1 MNESK
6 NKEKKEEKLKEE
18 NKETKANETSLRI
31 KKILDTLPKKSGVY
45 LMKDK
50 NGKIIYIGKAKVL
63 RNRVRQYFDTSKKML
78 RTKIM
83 VKQIADIEYIITTT
97 ENEALLLEANL
108 IKKNMP
114 KYNVLLKDDK
124 AYPYLKL
131 TNEDFPTLIVVRK
144 KINDGGKYFGPYAFS
159 SIARDLIKIVQRKF
173 KIRTKR
179 PFKYRLRPCLNY
191 EMNLCDAPCIK
202 NISKEKYKEKI
213 DKVTKFLS
221 GNFSKILKELEIE
234 METLAKKQNYEKAAE
249 LRDIIL
255 KMQKVSVRQKI
266 SNFNYK
272 SIDTVAIALDDLNIA
287 VEVFEVRNSKMQGRK
302 RFKFKN
308 LNHIDLEEIT
318 SAFLKQYYIGNLDI
332 PNKIMVRTDF
342 EEKEDLENLLKEQA
356 EYKVEISIPK
366 IGEKYKFLEMAEENA
381 LNYLKE
387 NEDEKNI
394 LKEIKEELKLEKLPR
409 RIEMYDVSNISG
421 TNTVSAMVVMEDG
434 KINKSLTRRFR
445 FDNIST
451 QNDVLV
457 TKETILRRMRH
468 NLKGKKGL
476 GDFPDL
482 IIADGGINQIN
493 AIKETLNILNLRI
506 KVLGLVKDDKH
517 RTKSLIDEKRKE
529 IKLTENLKN
538 IFTNFQEEVH
548 NAAISYHRKLRNEN
562 LTKSKLDDI
571 KGIGEALK
579 KSLLLKFDSVEN
591 IKNAD
596 IEDLTNIKGISI
608 KKAEE
613 ILKVLNEE

>member
-1 MNESK
+1 MDESK
-6 NKEKKEEKLKEE
+6 NKEKDKEI
-18 NKETKANETSLRI
+18 KANEISLRI

-78 RTKIM
+78 RTQIM

-173 KIRTKR
+173 KIRTRR

-202 NISKEKYKEKI
+202 NISKEEYKEKI
-213 DKVTKFLS
+213 DKVIKFLS
-221 GNFSKILKELEIE
+221 GDFSKIVKELETE
-234 METLAKKQNYEKAAE
+234 MENLAKKQNYEKAAE

-272 SIDTVAIALDDLNIA
+272 SIDTVAIAIDDLNIA

-342 EEKEDLENLLKEQA
+342 EDKEDLENLLKEQVR
-356 EYKVEISIPK
+356 YKVEISIPK
-366 IGEKYKFLEMAEENA
+366 IGEKHKFLEMAEENA
-381 LNYLKE
+381 LNYLNE

-421 TNTVSAMVVMEDG
+421 ANTVSAMVVMEDG

-493 AIKETLNILNLRI
+493 AIKETLKVLNLSI

-517 RTKSLIDEKRKE
+517 KTKSLIDENRKE
-529 IKLTENLKN
+529 IKLNENLKN

-548 NAAISYHRKLRNEN
+548 SAAISYHRKLRNEN

-571 KGIGEALK
+571 NGIGEALK